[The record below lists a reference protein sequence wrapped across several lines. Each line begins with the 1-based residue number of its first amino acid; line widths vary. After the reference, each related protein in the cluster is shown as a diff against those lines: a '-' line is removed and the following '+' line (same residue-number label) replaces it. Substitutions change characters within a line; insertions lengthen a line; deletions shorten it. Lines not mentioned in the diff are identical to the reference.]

1 MAVKIAPILKKDYY
15 PQVALDRT
23 TRCAVSTASAAPTIS
38 AGSALSAAQPIPSNT
53 N

>member
-1 MAVKIAPILKKDYY
+1 MAVKIAPILNKDY

-23 TRCAVSTASAAPTIS
+23 TRCAVSTASAAPTVS